1 MQFQPIEFLLP
12 LPTLLATAPYAAA
25 GTSEEEVVV
34 GGASIPG
41 SEEEEEPPKDESQ
54 EAPAGSWSGP

>member
-12 LPTLLATAPYAAA
+12 LPTLLSTAPYAAA
-25 GTSEEEVVV
+25 GASEEEVAD